1 MQEIVLFSH
10 WLFKLALQLLRG
22 DFILLKYIHC
32 LLSKHVILFILSGFF
47 FFAIKELIHLRGNK
61 NSLEYLQSSNQ
72 ILKNGPFPDGSVIED
87 LLASEGDTCST
98 SGPGRPHMSQA
109 N

>member
-22 DFILLKYIHC
+22 DFILLKYIRC

-47 FFAIKELIHLRGNK
+47 FF
-61 NSLEYLQSSNQ
+61 LQ
-72 ILKNGPFPDGSVIED
+72 LKNWYIWEVIR
-87 LLASEGDTCST
+87 T
-98 SGPGRPHMSQA
+98 H
-109 N
+109 

>member
-22 DFILLKYIHC
+22 DFILLKYLSYIC
-32 LLSKHVILFILSGFF
+32 FLLSKLLILFILSS

-61 NSLEYLQSSNQ
+61 NSLEYS
-72 ILKNGPFPDGSVIED
+72 
-87 LLASEGDTCST
+87 
-98 SGPGRPHMSQA
+98 
-109 N
+109 

>member
-47 FFAIKELIHLRGNK
+47 F
-61 NSLEYLQSSNQ
+61 LQ
-72 ILKNGPFPDGSVIED
+72 LKN
-87 LLASEGDTCST
+87 
-98 SGPGRPHMSQA
+98 
-109 N
+109 